1 MEKNYKLFFIAYVIA
16 NVGDW
21 FFKLAMPIYLFEKT
35 GSALYMA
42 VGYALSFLPFLLF
55 TLVGGVL
62 ADIYARKYLIVL
74 VMFLSS
80 AMVVLISYIIHI
92 DGGLIFIYI
101 FSFVLSSLTTVGHP
115 ILQSYIVDIVPD
127 KAKLASRNSFLLSVD
142 NTLVLV
148 APILSG
154 VLISVLG
161 TKLSFIINAGAL
173 LAATVFIMLIDV
185 KGVRVNVSKN
195 VKSIV
200 NMLKEGFLTIKAQP
214 FLLYG
219 SLLFFGTNFSTNF
232 FNVNFVFI
240 LKEYLLANSTQVG
253 ICFAITGIGALAGS
267 FAGPFFLK
275 RMQEGRLIVIMT
287 VFAGIFMFALMLAN
301 NYILLGLIWGL
312 VSFFGSVNV
321 VAFFTLRQK
330 VVPSEILG
338 RSVAITRMIS
348 YASIPLAAI
357 LGGMTLNATNNVV
370 LIILIAAVI
379 RILMGIMAI
388 FTPLFKTHAKI

>member
-55 TLVGGVL
+55 TLVGGIL
-62 ADIYARKYLIVL
+62 ADIYARKYLIVII
-74 VMFLSS
+74 MFLS
-80 AMVVLISYIIHI
+80 AAVVGIISYVIHI
-92 DGGLIFIYI
+92 DGGLALI
-101 FSFVLSSLTTVGHP
+101 FVLSFTISSLSTIGHP
-115 ILQSYIVDIVPD
+115 ILQSYIVDIVQD

-154 VLISVLG
+154 VLISVVG
-161 TKLSFIINAGAL
+161 AKLCFVVNAAAL
-173 LAATVFIMLIDV
+173 LVATLFIMLIDV
-185 KGVRVNVSKN
+185 KGVNVKISKN
-195 VKSIV
+195 IKSIT
-200 NMLKEGFLTIKAQP
+200 NMLKEGFITIKAQP

-219 SLLFFGTNFSTNF
+219 SILFFGTNFSTNF
-232 FNVNFVFI
+232 FNVNFVYI
-240 LKEYLLANSTQVG
+240 LKEYLLANPTQVG

-267 FAGPFFLK
+267 FFAPQFLK
-275 RMQEGRLIVIMT
+275 KFSEGRLIVIMT
-287 VFAGIFMFALMLAN
+287 VFAGIFMFALMLAD
-301 NYILLGLIWGL
+301 NYILLGAIWGL
-312 VSFFGSVNV
+312 VSFFGAVNV

-357 LGGMTLNATNNVV
+357 LGGMTLNATNNVI
-370 LIILIAAVI
+370 LIIVIAASV
-379 RILMGIMAI
+379 RILMGILAI
-388 FTPLFKTHAKI
+388 FTPLFKSHAKI